1 MEHNASGACWVFF
14 VDNLC
19 VTPAFF
25 YPGCD
30 NSLTFGLKMG
40 KRLLVAGG
48 WLRLRDCELLLKNLP
63 RPIVT
68 SCSRERGSL

>member
-25 YPGCD
+25 WLGYD
-30 NSLTFGLKMG
+30 NPMT
-40 KRLLVAGG
+40 
-48 WLRLRDCELLLKNLP
+48 LRLKIEKTLLMGG
-63 RPIVT
+63 R
-68 SCSRERGSL
+68 